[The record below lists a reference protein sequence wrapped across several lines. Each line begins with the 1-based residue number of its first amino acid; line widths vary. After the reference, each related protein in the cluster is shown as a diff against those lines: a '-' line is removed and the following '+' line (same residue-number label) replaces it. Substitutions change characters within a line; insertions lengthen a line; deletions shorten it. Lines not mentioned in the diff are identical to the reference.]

1 MKNIVTNLDRMLNL
15 RWDREIEFRERREL
29 KREVLFSLILIYL
42 QELSICRL
50 TQTMNKRW
58 DR

>member
-1 MKNIVTNLDRMLNL
+1 MKNRVTNLDRMQHL
-15 RWDREIEFRERREL
+15 RWDREREFKERRES
-29 KREVLFSLILIYL
+29 KREVLFSLILICL

-50 TQTMNKRW
+50 TQTMNKRG